1 VSRARYIAVEGPIG
15 VGKTTLARL
24 LADEW
29 QARLVLEHVDANPF
43 LRRFYDEPD
52 AYAFQAQMFFLL
64 TRYRQQQELAQQ
76 DLFRQSLVSDYLFA
90 KDHLFAQINLD
101 SEELA
106 LYRQLFHMLG
116 ARLPKPDLVVYLQA
130 RPDVLLARLRKRSR
144 DYERHITPEYVRRVA
159 EAYKDFFF
167 HYEETPLLVVN
178 CSEIDFV
185 AHSEE
190 TADLMREIREM
201 GQGVH
206 TTYRLDP
213 DRPGSPGRNGP
224 RRKASSG
231 IDRRSA
237 PMRVERQPRPTQ
249 QARSG
254 PAGGGR

>member
-1 VSRARYIAVEGPIG
+1 VSRARYIVVEGPIG
-15 VGKTTLARL
+15 VGKTTLARI
-24 LADEW
+24 LAEEW
-29 QARLVLEHVDANPF
+29 QARAILEQVDDNPF
-43 LRRFYDEPD
+43 LRRFYAEPEK
-52 AYAFQAQMFFLL
+52 AAFQAQLFFLL

-76 DLFRQSLVSDYLFA
+76 DLFRQSLVADYLFA

-101 SEELA
+101 SDELA

-144 DYERHITPEYVRRVA
+144 DYERQITPEYIRRIA

-201 GQGVH
+201 GQGVQ
-206 TTYRLDP
+206 YYIPL
-213 DRPGSPGRNGP
+213 GSR
-224 RRKASSG
+224 
-231 IDRRSA
+231 
-237 PMRVERQPRPTQ
+237 
-249 QARSG
+249 
-254 PAGGGR
+254 